1 MLFEGIHHIAIV
13 GSEYYRSRYFY
24 VDILGFKVI
33 RENVRQDKKDIK
45 IDLQCGDQEIELFI
59 KDGSPNRLSH
69 PEALGLR
76 HIAFRT
82 NNIESAILKLY
93 KLGIFTEPIRL
104 DNFTDRKITFFHDPD
119 GLPIEIYE

>member
-82 NNIESAILKLY
+82 NNESAI
-93 KLGIFTEPIRL
+93 
-104 DNFTDRKITFFHDPD
+104 
-119 GLPIEIYE
+119 